1 METYEPLLKIACVVV
16 FAAVIIGAGKGYYA
30 IASFFEGSFSMGFI
44 VGFWFAVALVFV
56 SSRLEAR
63 K

>member
-1 METYEPLLKIACVVV
+1 MSLFLKIACVVV

-56 SSRLEAR
+56 SSS
-63 K
+63 